1 MFRYNT
7 IYGKIKALLITVG
20 LFFFLL
26 FLVLVFYKSKLEK
39 QIINSSNEQFSNEV
53 NSLIKLNSA
62 FMTETVSFYSFWDEF
77 VTAIGKRD
85 QKWISE
91 NIITISYYQYD
102 YICVYNKEFEI
113 IKEMSTDHSLPGGFI
128 PIDAVKKL
136 YHDRF
141 SHFYYF
147 GSAGLMEVS
156 AASVHHSNDPEHKNS
171 EPEGYLVIARKID
184 KKILAQLSA
193 ISGSKIDILSQ
204 EDLIHPEKGKTL
216 KARID
221 LYSWDG
227 EKISTVVFNRDLD
240 LNFAATNI
248 IMGIILVYIIIAL
261 IISNIIA
268 RRCINKPLSLVTHI
282 LKTDNHESIEELKK
296 APAEYG
302 RIGALFEEYVM
313 QKEELKKSKEKAEE
327 SDRLKSAFLANMSH
341 EIRTPMNAIVGFSE
355 LVEFEPDQ
363 VKRHQYV
370 KIIQNS
376 SNNLLNLIVGIVD
389 LSKIET
395 GAIQLNYSNFLLSDL
410 FSELRDIYSMELI
423 KREKSNVLLEYSVPE
438 DDLLIH
444 SDIQLIKQIISNLIG
459 NAVKFTTKGKI
470 TFDCKRV
477 KNEYVFTVSDT
488 GTGIPKDD
496 QRKIFGRFIKFDY
509 HGMNNEGTG
518 IGLSIVERLVT
529 MLGGRIWLKSTYG
542 EGSSFFFSI
551 PYLKPTDEPAPE
563 SLKKSIRSPRK
574 KTHGNGKRVLVVED
588 DKESLMLI
596 REILEPMNL
605 IIHHVGNGRDAVEF
619 LREYPETQL
628 ILMDMKLPFMN
639 GDEAARTIRQFNKAV
654 RIIAQTAFAM
664 VGDKEKAL
672 EAGCNDYLTKPLDS
686 KKLREL
692 VARYLSN

>member
-1 MFRYNT
+1 MFRFNT

-20 LFFFLL
+20 IFFFLL

-39 QIINSSNEQFSNEV
+39 QIIQASNEQFSNEV

-77 VTAIGKRD
+77 VAAIGKKD
-85 QKWISE
+85 KKWISE
-91 NIITISYYQYD
+91 NVITISYYQYD
-102 YICVYNKEFEI
+102 YICVYNKSFEI
-113 IKEMSTDHSLPGGFI
+113 VKEMSTDQSLPEGFI
-128 PIDAVKKL
+128 PLDAVKNL
-136 YHDRF
+136 YHSRF
-141 SHFYYF
+141 SHFYYNT
-147 GSAGLMEVS
+147 SAGLMEIS
-156 AASVHHSNDPEHKNS
+156 AASVHPTNDPEHKNS
-171 EPEGYLVIARKID
+171 EPYGYLVIARKLD

-204 EDLIHPEKGKTL
+204 TDSVPTDAGKTL
-216 KARID
+216 KARVN
-221 LYSWDG
+221 LYSWEG
-227 EKISTVVFNRDLD
+227 KKVSTVVFNRELN

-261 IISNIIA
+261 LVSNLIA
-268 RRCINKPLSLVTHI
+268 RKCINKPLSLVTHI
-282 LKTDNHESIEELKK
+282 LKTDNHESIAELKK

-302 RIGALFEEYVM
+302 RIGSLFEEYVT
-313 QKEELKKSKEKAEE
+313 QKEELKNSKEKAEE

-395 GAIQLNYSNFLLSDL
+395 GAVQLNYSNFLLSDL
-410 FSELRDIYSMELI
+410 FSELKDIYTMELI
-423 KREKSNVLLEYSVPE
+423 KRDKNDVALDFSLPE
-438 DDLLIH
+438 GDPLIH
-444 SDIQLIKQIISNLIG
+444 SDILLIKQIISNLIG
-459 NAVKFTTKGKI
+459 NAVKFTSKGMI
-470 TFDCKRV
+470 TFDCKRI
-477 KNEYVFTVSDT
+477 KNEFIFCITDT
-488 GTGIPKDD
+488 GTGIPKED
-496 QRKIFGRFIKFDY
+496 QKKIFGRFIKFDY

-518 IGLSIVERLVT
+518 IGLSIVEKLVN
-529 MLGGRIWLKSTYG
+529 MLGGRIWLKSSYG

-551 PYLKPTDEPAPE
+551 PYIKPTEEPVPE
-563 SLKKSIRSPRK
+563 SLKKSARGTRK
-574 KTHGNGKRVLVVED
+574 KIAGAVKTILVVED
-588 DKESLMLI
+588 DKESLFLI
-596 REILEPMNL
+596 KEILEPMNL
-605 IIHHVGNGRDAVEF
+605 IIFHVGDGREAVDF
-619 LREYPETQL
+619 IRDNPETQL
-628 ILMDMKLPFMN
+628 ILMDMKLPFMD
-639 GDEAARTIRQFNKAV
+639 GDEATKTIRKFNKGV

-672 EAGCNDYLTKPLDS
+672 EAGCNDYLTKPLES

-692 VARYLSN
+692 VSKYLSN